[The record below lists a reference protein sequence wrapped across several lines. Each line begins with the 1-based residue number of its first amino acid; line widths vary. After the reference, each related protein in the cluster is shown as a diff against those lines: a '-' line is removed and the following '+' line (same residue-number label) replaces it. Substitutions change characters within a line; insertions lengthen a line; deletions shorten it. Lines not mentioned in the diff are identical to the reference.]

1 MPMTNDV
8 PFDTFE
14 PETKAEH
21 VGAKDNTVAVIDD
34 MCRRWAAWSRT
45 RWFFGP
51 PPIPPGI
58 LGKLTKKGTGA
69 RRGGPPDAALSA
81 ELSALNLAIAAQ
93 PDDVSRK
100 VFELHYVHCVS
111 DIKLAADALGIS
123 RPTWYRYLADFRVRA
138 YAAHQRIL
146 AENEAARAALPSHAE
161 GEPSAR

>member
-1 MPMTNDV
+1 MPMSNDI
-8 PFDTFE
+8 PFDPFE
-14 PETKAEH
+14 PETEAER
-21 VGAKDNTVAVIDD
+21 VEAKDNTGAVIDD

-45 RWFFGP
+45 RRFFGP

-58 LGKLTKKGTGA
+58 LGKLTKKGA
-69 RRGGPPDAALSA
+69 LRGGPPDAALSA

-111 DIKLAADALGIS
+111 DIKLAADTLGIS
-123 RPTWYRYLADFRVRA
+123 RSTWYRYLADFRVRA

-146 AENEAARAALPSHAE
+146 AENEAARAALLSNAE